1 MRMRAV
7 LILPAIF
14 AVSWMGEAAM
24 GAAVDPPSVVQAAKN
39 GDKDALR
46 ALIQK
51 KADVNQTEADGDYGA
66 ALGELS

>member
-1 MRMRAV
+1 MRMRAA
-7 LILPAIF
+7 LILPVVF
-14 AVSWMGEAAM
+14 AVFLDG
-24 GAAVDPPSVVQAAKN
+24 GAAVDPPLVIQAAKN

-51 KADVNQTEADGDYGA
+51 KADVNAGRSGWLDRA